1 MTPLASLILHK
12 LTAEHVGMSRAI
24 QRRELLAWL
33 RGQGVVTTD
42 RKLRYAVKDLGVV
55 CMCERG
61 YFLAANSDEARASIE
76 YLKRKIFPMWEDI
89 KRLQLAYPELSQLNL
104 FDGGVR

>member
-1 MTPLASLILHK
+1 MTPLSSLILHK
-12 LTAEHVGMSRAI
+12 LEREHVGMSQAI

-89 KRLQLAYPELSQLNL
+89 QNIEKSYLGTSQMELLLWGQ
-104 FDGGVR
+104 R